1 MSCKR
6 KLKLICIR
14 LVLLVLL
21 AVGLVLLGIWLV
33 LGVLLVLLAVGL
45 ILLGVGVLG
54 LRCLRWSLLSLFFLL
69 FLMLGLRLFYL
80 NGFVID
86 FHLGVGLLCKLLFSS
101 FSGQHSGSS
110 LRSSPGL
117 FCFHFWSFIYIMDG
131 GLFINL
137 KVFSNSTYQKKCAKV
152 TWRINKNRNI

>member
-6 KLKLICIR
+6 KLKLIWIR
-14 LVLLVLL
+14 
-21 AVGLVLLGIWLV
+21 
-33 LGVLLVLLAVGL
+33 LVLLAVGL
-45 ILLGVGVLG
+45 ILLAVWLILLRIRLVLLRIGLVLLGVGVLG
-54 LRCLRWSLLSLFFLL
+54 LRRSLLSLFFLL
-69 FLMLGLRLFYL
+69 FLRLRLRLFYL